1 MNWGRAIF
9 LVMTAFVL
17 LMAWFAW
24 QGATNYEAPEADY
37 YEKSLLYGEEVE
49 ARANA
54 ESLGGVSL
62 LVVGERV
69 QLTFPEVLRGRPI
82 TGEALVV
89 RPSDARMD
97 QRFTLSADTSGVAEL
112 DLTGAMKGHY
122 QLVLDWEQGGTPY
135 HSEHTFYLR

>member
-37 YEKSLLYGEEVE
+37 YEKSLRYGEEVE
-49 ARANA
+49 ARSNVDA
-54 ESLGGVSL
+54 LGEVVL
-62 LVVGERV
+62 EVVGERLR
-69 QLTFPEVLRGRPI
+69 LTFPEALRGAPLS
-82 TGEALVV
+82 GVAMVM

-97 QRFTLSADTSGVAEL
+97 QRFTLTADTSGVAEL

-122 QLVLDWEQGGTPY
+122 QLVLDWEQEGTPY